1 MELIITSQLPEKNSV
16 TRPCFTITEPVD
28 DATVI
33 LIMFVVLEVPVV
45 AMRIPVCVPEG
56 ISISISIPVVVLELP
71 YAVACLVQSPIENA
85 TFFFREGVMFTKF
98 PGHTTS
104 LVLLFFQLPDFLA
117 SQRPRFNS
125 TLYPLVLSFHAIHQ
139 AAAIMIT
146 SGMGRHCHELAGLN
160 IPETSVHTAIQA
172 DKDGRNGQDIRE
184 NIVNSCGAPPLN
196 RCGLL
201 LIGLLFY
208 LSPDVENQPIR

>member
-1 MELIITSQLPEKNSV
+1 
-16 TRPCFTITEPVD
+16 
-28 DATVI
+28 
-33 LIMFVVLEVPVV
+33 
-45 AMRIPVCVPEG
+45 
-56 ISISISIPVVVLELP
+56 
-71 YAVACLVQSPIENA
+71 
-85 TFFFREGVMFTKF
+85 
-98 PGHTTS
+98 
-104 LVLLFFQLPDFLA
+104 
-117 SQRPRFNS
+117 
-125 TLYPLVLSFHAIHQ
+125 
-139 AAAIMIT
+139 MIT